1 MDKADKADIVELM
14 TEAFTDSEVIAKS
27 ALGMVINRS
36 SELGHNPVV
45 AILMLKVLCEIAM
58 KDHNSKPMPGVPTVL
73 QGKAMKWLEETIQE
87 GIEERW
93 TKHKAKFTG

>member
-1 MDKADKADIVELM
+1 MNDKAQIVEMM

-27 ALGMVINRS
+27 ALGMAINRS
-36 SELGHNPVV
+36 SELGHNPAV

-58 KDHNSKPMPGVPTVL
+58 RDHNSKPIPGVPIGL
-73 QGKAMKWLEETIQE
+73 QDKAMKWLEQTIQE

-93 TKHKAKFTG
+93 TKHKAKFSG